1 MNGRLCP
8 GADGGLH
15 LFLGDRHFL
24 VAAEDVRPLLSSGR
38 TVPVTTVEV
47 TSEADGDMSG
57 QVMIVGH
64 AAMNVFER
72 AVTVFT
78 VAGHFIVPL
87 VSVQRVV
94 RGEAA
99 SAPLFPLIPEGCP

>member
-15 LFLGDRHFL
+15 LFLGERHFL
-24 VAAEDVRPLLSSGR
+24 IAHEDVRTLLFSGR
-38 TVPVTTVEV
+38 AVPVSTVEV
-47 TSEADGDMSG
+47 TSESEGEVSG
-57 QVMIVGH
+57 RVAIVGH

-72 AVTVFT
+72 AVTFFT
-78 VAGHFIVPL
+78 VTGHFIVPL

-99 SAPLFPLIPEGCP
+99 SAPLFPLIPEGWP